1 MKKLTAGMNAM
12 MQMCMHCCCM
22 CKAFSA
28 PRSDMFSVT
37 GKLQYAV

>member
-1 MKKLTAGMNAM
+1 MDRFSSAVDM

-28 PRSDMFSVT
+28 SVSD
-37 GKLQYAV
+37 KLSASKMLLRAAV